1 MITRESRL
9 FLRRW
14 LHNPMQV
21 GAIAPSSRRLAD
33 AIAGQ
38 VPIDSPGWVIELGGG
53 TGVVT
58 DALLRRGLA
67 PARLVVIERDPL
79 LHRHLVERFPHVRA
93 ILGDAAKLAEALRPL
108 GIRPPAKGAPAKGQG
123 TGNGAGNGASTG
135 RVAAIISGLPLLSFP
150 RPLQD
155 EIVRGAFAFLAPGAP
170 LLQFTYGPMSPIAR
184 DRLKI
189 EGRVARRVIGNLPP
203 ASIWVYR
210 RPGEWSNGDLLKAG
224 SGKAEAHKAVSR
236 KDKAEPPKAA
246 AIKARRR

>member
-38 VPIDSPGWVIELGGG
+38 VPIDNPGWVIELGGG

-67 PARLVVIERDPL
+67 PGRLVVIERDPL
-79 LHRHLVERFPHVRA
+79 LHRHLVERFPHVHA
-93 ILGDAAKLAEALRPL
+93 ILGDAAKLTEALRPL
-108 GIRPPAKGAPAKGQG
+108 GIGPHSAKGQAAKGQG
-123 TGNGAGNGASTG
+123 SNNAGGNGVGAS
-135 RVAAIISGLPLLSFP
+135 RVAAIVSGLPLLSFP

-184 DRLKI
+184 DRLKL
-189 EGRVARRVIGNLPP
+189 EGRVARRIIGNLPP
-203 ASIWVYR
+203 ASVWIYR
-210 RPGEWSNGDLLKAG
+210 RLGESPKGEQLKAG
-224 SGKAEAHKAVSR
+224 SLRADSR
-236 KDKAEPPKAA
+236 KADSPKAA
-246 AIKARRR
+246 AVKARRR

>member
-38 VPIDSPGWVIELGGG
+38 VPFDSPGWIIELGGG

-79 LHRHLVERFPHVRA
+79 LHRHLVERFPHIRV

-108 GIRPPAKGAPAKGQG
+108 GIRPNPAKGQAAK
-123 TGNGAGNGASTG
+123 GNGAGNGAASG
-135 RVAAIISGLPLLSFP
+135 RVAAIISGLPLLTFP

-155 EIVRGAFAFLAPGAP
+155 EIVHSAFAFLAPGAP

-184 DRLKI
+184 DRLKL

-203 ASIWVYR
+203 ASVWIYR
-210 RPGEWSNGDLLKAG
+210 RLGEWSKAEHLKAG
-224 SGKAEAHKAVSR
+224 SAKPGSR
-236 KDKAEPPKAA
+236 KADSPKPVAA
-246 AIKARRR
+246 KARRR